1 MITNLLEKSLLLF
14 YLFFL
19 GVGLLL
25 GLITG
30 FIINVVW
37 LGLLMGVGVGVGL
50 GLMAH
55 GLIMIKNTKW

>member
-1 MITNLLEKSLLLF
+1 MTKLLEKSLVLF

-19 GVGLLL
+19 GIGLLL

-30 FIINVVW
+30 FIIHVIW
-37 LGLLMGVGVGVGL
+37 LGLLMGVGVGIGL

-55 GLIMIKNTKW
+55 GLLMIKNQQW